1 MVTFDENRQNKQLE
15 ILRRSEEEDVVK
27 ILSQKYGIPYLDLGS
42 IPINTDALRL
52 IPEEESREAE
62 AAGFKLVGK
71 KIFVAVLSPKKE
83 RTLMALK
90 ELERKGYEPLL
101 NLVSRQGLERAWERY
116 KEISFAEETEAG
128 VLEISSQKLSSF
140 VEELGTIEDLK
151 KLITETMGSS
161 TKYHVSHILEILI
174 AGGMA
179 TEASDIHIEPEETS
193 AKLRLRLDGV
203 LQDLMF
209 IESKIYT
216 LINSRI
222 KLLSGLKL
230 NVKDEAQD
238 GRFSI
243 KIKDN
248 DIEIRTSIIPGA
260 YGESIVMRLL
270 NPKKLSV
277 SFENLGI
284 EPRLLSIIERE
295 LEKPNGMILNTGPT
309 GSGKTTAL
317 YAFLKKVQTPG
328 IKIIT
333 IEDPV
338 EYHLPGITQT
348 QVDEEGEYTFAQGV
362 RSVLRQD
369 PDVIMIGEIR
379 DKDTARTA
387 IHAALTGHLVLAT
400 LHTNNAAGT
409 IPRLIDLGV
418 NSKVIGS
425 ALTAT
430 MAQRLVR
437 KICLECKKKRAPTAA
452 EKKIIQTIISRM
464 PDIYKQEMPKTYSL
478 WEGEKCLKCHNTGY
492 KGRIGI
498 FEAILMDEQVEKVT
512 TQNPSEREITK
523 AAESQNILSMRE
535 DGLLK
540 VMRGITSLSELE
552 RVVGLEG
559 D

>member
-1 MVTFDENRQNKQLE
+1 MVTFDEDKQNKQLE
-15 ILRRSEEEDVVK
+15 MLRLSEEENVVK
-27 ILSQKYGIPYLDLGS
+27 ILSQKYGIPYLDMGS
-42 IPINTDALRL
+42 ISINTDALRL
-52 IPEEESREAE
+52 IPEEEAKKASV
-62 AAGFKLVGK
+62 AGFKLLGR
-71 KIFVAVLSPKKE
+71 KIFVATLSPQKE
-83 RTLMALK
+83 ATQMTLK
-90 ELERKGYEPLL
+90 ELERKGYEPQLH
-101 NLVSRQGLERAWERY
+101 LVSKKSLERAWERY
-116 KEISFAEETEAG
+116 REISFSEETEAG
-128 VLEISSQKLSSF
+128 VLEISNQKLSTF
-140 VEELGTIEDLK
+140 IEKLGTIEDLRG
-151 KLITETMGSS
+151 LVTETLS
-161 TKYHVSHILEILI
+161 TSKKYHVSLVLEILI

-179 TEASDIHIEPEETS
+179 TEASDIHIEPEES
-193 AKLRLRLDGV
+193 SVKLRLRLDGV

-209 IESKIYT
+209 IDSKIYT
-216 LINSRI
+216 LLNSRI

-243 KIKDN
+243 KVKDS

-270 NPKKLSV
+270 NPKTLSV

-284 EPRLLSIIERE
+284 EPRLLSIIQKEI
-295 LEKPNGMILNTGPT
+295 EKPNGMVLNTGPT

-317 YAFLKKVQTPG
+317 YAFLKKIQTPE

-333 IEDPV
+333 IEDPI
-338 EYHLPGITQT
+338 EYHVPGITQT
-348 QVDEEGEYTFAQGV
+348 QVDEKGEYTFAQGV

-369 PDVIMIGEIR
+369 PDVIMVGEIR

-400 LHTNNAAGT
+400 LHTNNAAGA

-418 NSKVIGS
+418 NNKVISS
-425 ALTAT
+425 ALSAAI
-430 MAQRLVR
+430 AQRLVR
-437 KICLECKKKRAPTAA
+437 KICVECKKERAPTAA
-452 EKKIIQTIISRM
+452 EKKIVAAVVSRM
-464 PDIYKQEMPKTYSL
+464 PDIYKKEIPKTYSL
-478 WEGEKCLKCHNTGY
+478 WEGEKCLQCHNTGF

-498 FEAILMDEQVEKVT
+498 FEAILMDENVEKIT

-523 AAESQNILSMRE
+523 AAEPQNILSMQE

-540 VMRGITSLSELE
+540 VLKGITSLAELG
-552 RVVGLEG
+552 RVVDLAA